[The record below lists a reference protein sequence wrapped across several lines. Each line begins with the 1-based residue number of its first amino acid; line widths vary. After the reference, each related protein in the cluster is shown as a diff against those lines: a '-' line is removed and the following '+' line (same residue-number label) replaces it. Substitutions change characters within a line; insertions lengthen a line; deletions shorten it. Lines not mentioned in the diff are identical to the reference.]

1 MEEQESPLWKHC
13 ILEHDGRKAD
23 FSMKVVGKFQSCLVR
38 QVNEAVRIGMS
49 DDECLMNSKS
59 EFHQAPLVRV
69 VATTGLQD
77 GQEERLDA
85 VRGRGGGRGR
95 AGRRNCGA

>member
-1 MEEQESPLWKHC
+1 
-13 ILEHDGRKAD
+13 
-23 FSMKVVGKFQSCLVR
+23 
-38 QVNEAVRIGMS
+38 
-49 DDECLMNSKS
+49 MNSKS

-77 GQEERLDA
+77 EQEERLDA

-95 AGRRNCGA
+95 AGRRNRGGA

>member
-1 MEEQESPLWKHC
+1 MASTQRTLTRRLGLLAGGGGQEEKIE
-13 ILEHDGRKAD
+13 AD
-23 FSMKVVGKFQSCLVR
+23 L
-38 QVNEAVRIGMS
+38 IGMS

-95 AGRRNCGA
+95 AGRRNRGA